1 MVYASWFHRHLGY
14 VRAVACSS
22 LKNIDH
28 IHRKKASQNPIIG
41 ALCTSKRIQL
51 GIKLPQVEDYNKHD
65 RGKRRDQVS
74 AVVLLHAF
82 CSCCLT
88 WRKID
93 IPTILKRE
101 TIRVVNRDKHEL
113 LCLRYRQDSS
123 SHSTSQVYSSSE
135 PIGAALFSFSYLF
148 PLLIWSLRY
157 KMQDC
162 YVMRCKDC
170 SHKTS

>member
-1 MVYASWFHRHLGY
+1 MMVISWILLKLEGLEIPDTFHFGARSACAGFTVSGSVDQSNGSFLDGTQTGTCAGMHLISDLLLSFTHREMELHGSLCMCQWCFSISAAESEWHLVY
-14 VRAVACSS
+14 DRAVACSS

-65 RGKRRDQVS
+65 RGERRDQVS

-88 WRKID
+88 
-93 IPTILKRE
+93 
-101 TIRVVNRDKHEL
+101 
-113 LCLRYRQDSS
+113 
-123 SHSTSQVYSSSE
+123 
-135 PIGAALFSFSYLF
+135 
-148 PLLIWSLRY
+148 
-157 KMQDC
+157 
-162 YVMRCKDC
+162 
-170 SHKTS
+170 